1 MYENSYVCPTK
12 KHFKRYFQVQDPAK
26 YDWIR
31 DPFSATPAADFST
44 SEEEQFIDV
53 TSDSAM
59 RLQFKSKTLAAFWIG
74 EKKRTTHC

>member
-1 MYENSYVCPTK
+1 MSALQ
-12 KHFKRYFQVQDPAK
+12 KHFQRYFTVQDPAR

-31 DPFSATPAADFST
+31 DPFGATPAADFSAT
-44 SEEEQFIDV
+44 EEEQFIDV

>member
-1 MYENSYVCPTK
+1 MNTHLSALQ
-12 KHFKRYFQVQDPAK
+12 KHFKSYFQVQDPAK

-53 TSDSAM
+53 TSDSAT
-59 RLQFKSKTLAAFWIG
+59 RLQFKSKTLAAFWM
-74 EKKRTTHC
+74 EWKRTTHC